1 MTIDEVLTS
10 ISIHLHLSKE
20 MEREILDE
28 IRTHLED
35 AVAEAVKQGEDE
47 QAALRRAAEE
57 FGIAEA
63 GEQIQ
68 QVHANWEAVDA
79 VFITAL
85 PVLFAVALRWLTYAP
100 DGTLHNWQQLLV
112 RPGFFVMALA
122 ALFLPALVLRRWR
135 YALISWGIFW
145 FLTIIFVFFPSIQ
158 NG

>member
-20 MEREILDE
+20 MEHEILEE

-35 AVAEAVKQGEDE
+35 AVAEAVKRGEDE
-47 QAALRRAAEE
+47 QAALRQAAEQ

-63 GEQIQ
+63 GAQIQ
-68 QVHANWEAVDA
+68 EVHANWEAVDA
-79 VFITAL
+79 IFITAR

-100 DGTLHNWQQLLV
+100 DGTLVGWQQLMV
-112 RPGFFVMALA
+112 RPGFFLLALA
-122 ALFLPALVLRRWR
+122 ALFLPALVLHRWR

-145 FLTIIFVFFPSIQ
+145 FLTVIFVIFPSIQ
-158 NG
+158 QW